1 MLSEGSPP
9 SGPNSTT
16 YLLPADGPRGLKH
29 HPDKNPGQEEDANLR
44 FQAIQQAY
52 EVLSDASRARGSN
65 SDSSDARGN
74 PWSNMRD
81 FQTRPRQHQ
90 ADSRT
95 GSKGTEDQKFPAG
108 VPPSNRYTNS
118 KPKSKNADRPT
129 TKRGR
134 EQPTPP
140 PPPPPR
146 TESARPRE
154 KASFGSRTKSSNY
167 RSPHSSSPYSSS
179 PNPDASAQAPPPVPQ
194 RPSPTAKTDP
204 PDTVNPHT
212 MDKDNS
218 PATTSTPP
226 PRPREFP
233 FQQPAQTTSPPHP
246 VDLPKRS
253 QQPAELKQS
262 SGTIPMPPAAQDTN
276 AKPASPEWESGNVE
290 TPNANEE
297 SFPTPPT
304 APQIPASIDGV
315 QPSVSDSET
324 YLKDFKNYLEQWN
337 MFKNRIIG
345 HFLARK
351 GTITNLQNSGSG
363 DIQQYSDWLVHDAE
377 IRGLFIAA
385 VEEHEIQFRQFRQFM
400 MLFLSSSNTGHGDK

>member
-1 MLSEGSPP
+1 M
-9 SGPNSTT
+9 
-16 YLLPADGPRGLKH
+16 GL
-29 HPDKNPGQEEDANLR
+29 EVSSI
-44 FQAIQQAY
+44 IQIRILGKKKTPIY
-52 EVLSDASRARGSN
+52 
-65 SDSSDARGN
+65 
-74 PWSNMRD
+74 
-81 FQTRPRQHQ
+81 
-90 ADSRT
+90 
-95 GSKGTEDQKFPAG
+95 GSKLFNKLTKFSLMLHEPAVAILILRMREVTLGRTCVIFRLVPDNIKRTVELGRRAQKTKSFPRVFPLQIGTPTQNPNQRMRIG
-108 VPPSNRYTNS
+108 
-118 KPKSKNADRPT
+118 RPQ
-129 TKRGR
+129 RGGR

-146 TESARPRE
+146 TESARQRE
-154 KASFGSRTKSSNY
+154 KASFGSRTKSSKY

-194 RPSPTAKTDP
+194 RPRPTAKTDP

-212 MDKDNS
+212 MDKGNS
-218 PATTSTPP
+218 AATTSTPP

-233 FQQPAQTTSPPHP
+233 FQQPEQTTSPPHP